1 MDDNVSN
8 PNPATPAN
16 PTVVDTL
23 GNDTDPQGDIN
34 ISTVNLTDPAA
45 TDEDGDGD
53 ADKLVVPGEGTW
65 TVDDATGEVTF
76 TPEAGFT
83 ADPTPIK
90 YTVKDD
96 TNLESNEATVTV
108 DYPNAVVGTDDNA
121 TGTPTQP
128 ETVNVLGNDTGDN
141 PLDPT
146 TVNLDPASVPGSTGT
161 DTDGDGDIDEV
172 VVPGEGTWTANP
184 DGTVTFTPEPG
195 FVGDPTPIDYTVK
208 DDEGTESAPAT
219 ITIDYTQD
227 ASITVEKTGV
237 FSDENAN
244 GYADVGETIIYS
256 FIVTNTGDV
265 PLTNVSITDVNATIT
280 GGPIDLAIGES
291 DTTTFVGVHSITI
304 DDIIAGAIH
313 NQATVTAK
321 DPNGNDVNDTSDD
334 PTTSPNDDPT
344 IVNVSPKPPVST
356 DDNQTVTTGEDA
368 VIDIIDNDGVG
379 TFPLDPQ
386 SVTLTEPSNATNI
399 VTDSDGDTIGFTV
412 PGEGTWSVNPIT
424 GQVTFSP
431 EDGFVG
437 DPTPVE
443 YTVEDSQGNTTSAM
457 INLNY
462 PPVANDDSNTSLPVG
477 ETATL
482 TPLENDQETS
492 TPFDPESIDLVVPN
506 GATGSDTDGDGDID
520 EIVVSGEGTWTANPD
535 GTVTFVPENG
545 LVGNPTPLNYTVKE
559 TGGDVSNEATLSVTY
574 VSGSS
579 VPNAVD
585 DGIINITHYGATVID
600 VLVNDDF
607 GTDGPNQGEIVITSQ
622 PTHGTVS
629 LDNHG
634 TPNDPTDDVF
644 IFEPEPNV
652 PQLTD
657 SFTYT
662 ITDAN
667 GDTSTAT
674 VTLDINCASTQTS
687 DSGDALGIISML
699 MMIFMTIMTGLYLVR
714 KEEKIREEV

>member
-1 MDDNVSN
+1 G
-8 PNPATPAN
+8 T
-16 PTVVDTL
+16 DT
-23 GNDTDPQGDIN
+23 
-34 ISTVNLTDPAA
+34 
-45 TDEDGDGD
+45 DGDGD
-53 ADKLVVPGEGTW
+53 IDQVVVPGEGTW
-65 TVDDATGEVTF
+65 TVDPTGVVTF

-83 ADPTPIK
+83 ADPTPI
-90 YTVKDD
+90 
-96 TNLESNEATVTV
+96 
-108 DYPNAVVGTDDNA
+108 
-121 TGTPTQP
+121 
-128 ETVNVLGNDTGDN
+128 
-141 PLDPT
+141 
-146 TVNLDPASVPGSTGT
+146 
-161 DTDGDGDIDEV
+161 
-172 VVPGEGTWTANP
+172 
-184 DGTVTFTPEPG
+184 
-195 FVGDPTPIDYTVK
+195 DYTVTDNTGK
-208 DDEGTESAPAT
+208 VSNPAS

-237 FSDENAN
+237 FTDENAN

-256 FIVTNTGDV
+256 FIVTNTGNV

-412 PGEGTWSVNPIT
+412 LGEGTWSVNPIT

-607 GTDGPNQGEIVITSQ
+607 GTDGPNQGEIVIASQ